1 MDGKMEKAIQTM
13 AEAVQAILH
22 EKMLAF
28 YLFGSLVLHDF
39 KPGWSDV
46 DFLCLTDGEVTG
58 KQAEDL
64 LTLRQALALANGES
78 LYRCFEGAFV
88 SFEEFQAGV
97 YSKVVYWGTS
107 GQRITSS
114 YSFDAFSLYELL
126 HDGVLVSG
134 KEIRSELKP
143 PGLGKLREAVIS
155 HLESIRK
162 HALTTDESLYSCGW
176 LLDIARGLYT
186 LRTGKVIAKTAAGKW
201 ALAQGLC
208 PDPILLVRT
217 LEIRNNPLRYKDEPE
232 TKKWLSSLGDVVQRF
247 ADVLEREI
255 LLISASNQT

>member
-1 MDGKMEKAIQTM
+1 
-13 AEAVQAILH
+13 
-22 EKMLAF
+22 MLAF

-46 DFLCLTDGEVTG
+46 DFLCLTDGQLIG

-64 LTLRQALALANGES
+64 LTLRQALVLANGES

-88 SFEEFQAGV
+88 SFEAFQAGV

-134 KEIRSELKP
+134 KEIRHELKP
-143 PGLGKLREAVIS
+143 PGFGKLLEAVIS

-186 LRTGKVIAKTAAGKW
+186 LRTGKVMVKTARKGHW
-201 ALAQGLC
+201 RRGCAQ
-208 PDPILLVRT
+208 ILFFWSEPLKYEV
-217 LEIRNNPLRYKDEPE
+217 IRSN
-232 TKKWLSSLGDVVQRF
+232 TKMNQQQRSGSALGDAVQRF

-255 LLISASNQT
+255 LLINASNQT